1 MDEPDPHVVAA
12 ARGGDLDAF
21 EGLVRRYQ
29 GDVFR
34 FCLHLVSDR
43 SLAEDVTQDT
53 FIRAYRFLK
62 RYRGDSRFST
72 WLFSIA
78 RNCAQDEFRRAER
91 RARLVHKIETKRPS
105 EDARDETS
113 APEVREALATL
124 PRDLLEPI
132 VMIDVFGFSYREVA
146 AITSTPEGT
155 VKSRVHRGRERLLEL
170 LGPQREEDADEI

>member
-12 ARGGDLDAF
+12 ARRGDLTAF

-34 FCLHLVSDR
+34 FCLHLVSDH
-43 SLAEDVTQDT
+43 SLAEDVTQET

-78 RNCAQDEFRRAER
+78 RNCVQDEFRRAGR
-91 RARLVHKIETKRPS
+91 RARLVQRIEKREPP
-105 EDARDETS
+105 EDVRDETTG
-113 APEVREALATL
+113 PEVREALATL
-124 PRDLLEPI
+124 PPELLEPI

-146 AITSTPEGT
+146 TITAVPEGT
-155 VKSRVHRGRERLLEL
+155 VKSRVHRGRERLLGL

>member
-12 ARGGDLDAF
+12 ARRGDMTAF

-43 SLAEDVTQDT
+43 SLAEDVTQET
-53 FIRAYRFLK
+53 FIRAYRFLG

-78 RNCAQDEFRRAER
+78 RNCVQDEFRRAGR
-91 RARLVHKIETKRPS
+91 RARLVQKLEKRKSP
-105 EDARDETS
+105 EGARDETTG
-113 APEVREALATL
+113 PEVREALATL
-124 PRDLLEPI
+124 PRELLEPI

-146 AITSTPEGT
+146 EVTSTPEGT
-155 VKSRVHRGRERLLEL
+155 VKSRVHRARERLLEM
-170 LGPQREEDADEI
+170 LGPQTEEGADEI

>member
-12 ARGGDLDAF
+12 ARGGDLRAF

-43 SLAEDVTQDT
+43 SLAEDVTQET
-53 FIRAYRFLK
+53 FIRAHRFLP

-78 RNCAQDEFRRAER
+78 RNCVQDEFRRAGRRASLVQKIER
-91 RARLVHKIETKRPS
+91 RASLQQAP
-105 EDARDETS
+105 DETS

-124 PRDLLEPI
+124 PRELLEPV
-132 VMIDVFGFSYREVA
+132 VMIDIFGFSYREVS
-146 AITSTPEGT
+146 AITGTPEGT
-155 VKSRVHRGRERLLEL
+155 VKSRVHRARERLIAA
-170 LGPQREEDADEI
+170 LGPQSEADADEI